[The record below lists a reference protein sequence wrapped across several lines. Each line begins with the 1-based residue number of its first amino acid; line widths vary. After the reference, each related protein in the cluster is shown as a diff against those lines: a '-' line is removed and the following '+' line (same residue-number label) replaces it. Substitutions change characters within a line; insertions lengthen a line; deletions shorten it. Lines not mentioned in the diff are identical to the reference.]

1 MNKRQKKIYNEI
13 ISQYNYNEFQLSR
26 IRADLE
32 EGIDVSIY
40 AKPEFDKS
48 QMFEIYSGLRKG
60 LNATIYAKSEFD

>member
-13 ISQYNYNEFQLSR
+13 ISQYNYNEFQLSQ

-40 AKPEFDKS
+40 AKPEFTWK
-48 QMFEIYSGLRKG
+48 QMKQIR
-60 LNATIYAKSEFD
+60 LNLYDLK